1 MSAAPATAPSPAE
14 PRAET
19 SGPARHNSFGSAL
32 LLLGCVGLAGE
43 TAIQAVYTPQ
53 VLSRLT
59 VLAAVALAGLVLGG
73 ARCRPPVWAIV
84 LSALIGVR
92 ALAVAPPLDNVIAG
106 GRLLT
111 GVLVVAAVS
120 AVPALLPL
128 LRVLH
133 TEQVAAV
140 ALAAAAAGYGLVVI
154 SGIPVIDVWALLQGA
169 GQGLADGRNP
179 YEMAFPASP
188 PGQTDHCFT
197 YLPATAL
204 LTAPGVWLG
213 DARWAE
219 LVLLVSAAAVLVWHL
234 RWRGG
239 ARMGLAV
246 LMVVL
251 PGTIYLVQQSWTETL
266 LLPALVATAVLA
278 DRGRTGWAA
287 VAFGV
292 ALATKQHVVLLVPV
306 LLLCRF
312 RPRDLALAAGTG
324 AALTVPWLLANPARF
339 VACTADF
346 FLSAEP
352 PRTSLSLWLH
362 LPELARL
369 PLLALALL
377 GAYLLV
383 ARYCPRGGSG
393 FLIGAAVVFLLFGLV
408 NKQTFLNQWWLVA
421 ALVTAGLALGG
432 RPPTAPAPA
441 PGGGPAPG
449 ASDSGADD
457 ESGPE
462 PREGSRS
469 ALPAPDVL
477 RR

>member
-1 MSAAPATAPSPAE
+1 MRAAPATAPSPAA

-19 SGPARHNSFGSAL
+19 AGASRHSSLGSAL
-32 LLLGCVGLAGE
+32 LLLGCVALAGE
-43 TAIQAVYTPQ
+43 AAIQAVYTPE

-59 VLAAVALAGLVLGG
+59 VLAAVALTGLLLGG

-140 ALAAAAAGYGLVVI
+140 ALAAVAAGYGLVVI

-219 LVLLVSAAAVLVWHL
+219 LVLLISAAAVLVWHL
-234 RWRGG
+234 HRRGG

-246 LMVVL
+246 LVVVL

-278 DRGRTGWAA
+278 DRGRAGWAA

-292 ALATKQHVVLLVPV
+292 ALATKQHAMLLVPLL

-312 RPRDLALAAGTG
+312 RLRDLGLAAGTG

-339 VACTADF
+339 FTCTADF

-362 LPELARL
+362 LPEPVRL

-377 GAYLLV
+377 GGYLLA
-383 ARYCPRGGSG
+383 ARYCPRNGSG
-393 FLIGAAVVFLLFGLV
+393 FLIGAAVVLLLFGLV

-432 RPPTAPAPA
+432 RTPTAPVPATGSESAP
-441 PGGGPAPG
+441 
-449 ASDSGADD
+449 
-457 ESGPE
+457 
-462 PREGSRS
+462 
-469 ALPAPDVL
+469 VL
-477 RR
+477 RPEEEPPDPRAATARPCRPKALNRERGI